1 MMVTYSSKQGI
12 MRYFTALFCIFLL
25 LSFSISDTEKGSASY
40 YSSSMN
46 GRKTSSG
53 EIFNNNLLTAAH
65 KSMKLGTM
73 VKVTNIKNDSTV
85 VLKVNDRLSKSSSH
99 VIDVTLAAAKKLN
112 FVRNGIATVTVE
124 VLSTTNEDT
133 KQH

>member
-1 MMVTYSSKQGI
+1 MVTYSSKQGI
-12 MRYFTALFCIFLL
+12 MRYFTALFCIFSL
-25 LSFSISDTEKGSASY
+25 LSFSFSDKEKGSASY

-65 KSMKLGTM
+65 KSMKLGSM

-124 VLSTTNEDT
+124 ILSTTNEDT

>member
-1 MMVTYSSKQGI
+1 MVTYSFKQDI
-12 MRYFTALFCIFLL
+12 MRYFTALFCILSL
-25 LSFSISDTEKGSASY
+25 LSFSFSDLEKGSASY

-53 EIFNNNLLTAAH
+53 EIFNNNLLIAAH
-65 KSMKLGTM
+65 KSMTLGTM
-73 VKVTNIKNDSTV
+73 VKVTNLKNDSTV
-85 VLKVNDRLSKSSSH
+85 ILKVNDRLSKSSSH

-112 FVRNGIATVTVE
+112 FVRNGIATVSVE
-124 VLSTTNEDT
+124 ILTTNEDT

>member
-1 MMVTYSSKQGI
+1 MVTYSSKQGI

-124 VLSTTNEDT
+124 ILSTTNEDT

>member
-1 MMVTYSSKQGI
+1 MVTYSSKQGI
-12 MRYFTALFCIFLL
+12 MRYFTALFCIILL
-25 LSFSISDTEKGSASY
+25 LSFSFSDTEKGSASY

>member
-1 MMVTYSSKQGI
+1 MVTYSSKQGI
-12 MRYFTALFCIFLL
+12 MRYFTALFCIISL
-25 LSFSISDTEKGSASY
+25 LSFSFSDTEKGSASY

-53 EIFNNNLLTAAH
+53 EIFNNNLLTSAH

-124 VLSTTNEDT
+124 ILSTTNEDT

>member
-1 MMVTYSSKQGI
+1 MVTYSSKQGI
-12 MRYFTALFCIFLL
+12 MRYFTALFCIISL
-25 LSFSISDTEKGSASY
+25 LSFSFSDTEKGSASY

-85 VLKVNDRLSKSSSH
+85 FLKVNDRLSKSSSH

>member
-1 MMVTYSSKQGI
+1 
-12 MRYFTALFCIFLL
+12 MRYFTALFCIISL
-25 LSFSISDTEKGSASY
+25 LSFSFSDTEKGSASY

-133 KQH
+133 KQHEQLKGT